1 MHPQPQLE
9 KPWLARGQA
18 VLLHILLTNLI
29 TALAHRP
36 KVTSLWRSQFPSGAA
51 TLLDGEFKAGWGQKR
66 SPTSQGCSA
75 MTASTTVVETVSLVW
90 SRRRHRQRREPR
102 VAVFRRG
109 PLSGRGP
116 HFRAGDGPGALS
128 GCSGRVVTTAP
139 PSRAMVPPS
148 QRARDASGSSTRLWH
163 ACECC
168 DVSGCLYMICVA
180 RSWSD
185 VLIGHRQCYYSTPY
199 TRNRQCMM
207 CELQYLVNRG
217 HLGTFR
223 HRFPR
228 KNDRKRGSFWPRY
241 GHFSGCGMRP

>member
-1 MHPQPQLE
+1 MEPQGRPRTESLHPQPQLE

-116 HFRAGDGPGALS
+116 HFRAGDGPGASS
-128 GCSGRVVTTAP
+128 GCSRCVQMTAP
-139 PSRAMVPPS
+139 APRAMLPLPPHE
-148 QRARDASGSSTRLWH
+148 RDARACSTWLWH
-163 ACECC
+163 TCE
-168 DVSGCLYMICVA
+168 
-180 RSWSD
+180 
-185 VLIGHRQCYYSTPY
+185 
-199 TRNRQCMM
+199 
-207 CELQYLVNRG
+207 
-217 HLGTFR
+217 
-223 HRFPR
+223 
-228 KNDRKRGSFWPRY
+228 
-241 GHFSGCGMRP
+241 